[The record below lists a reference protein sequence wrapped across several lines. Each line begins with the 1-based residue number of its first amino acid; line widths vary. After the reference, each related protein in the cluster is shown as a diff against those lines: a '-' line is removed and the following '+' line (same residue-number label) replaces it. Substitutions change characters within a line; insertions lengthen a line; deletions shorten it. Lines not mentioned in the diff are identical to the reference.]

1 MVTLASM
8 EMAHNYI
15 KNIACGIYHME
26 LLEEVIIEGH
36 NEEPHKAEE
45 IIAAGM
51 YTVKA
56 AAGKLA
62 AVTA

>member
-1 MVTLASM
+1 
-8 EMAHNYI
+8 
-15 KNIACGIYHME
+15 ME

-62 AVTA
+62 ADTA